1 MGKSTNLEVIR
12 KVGELTDNIE
22 LMAKDAKKELKYIDS
37 VLLRYASF
45 YNKKSKQVQI
55 NLSIEYKELLQN
67 IKKEKIEELNYKKN

>member
-45 YNKKSKQVQI
+45 YNKKSKQ
-55 NLSIEYKELLQN
+55 NLRGDIFAPFLYSKKTKLI
-67 IKKEKIEELNYKKN
+67 ISTKKECHVH